1 MAPRNNRL
9 NPDIPTRGTAQN
21 LVQVLDT
28 YYRPARDVMGERAIA
43 EGFNS
48 ISNFLGKQAAVEKE
62 QELKEITMQAQRD
75 AMAGLDPDEEF
86 SQIRKGLLFR
96 SQSRAYNQ
104 AYNETMGT
112 QAAIEFRDNLALEYE
127 QSGLD
132 RNTDPQAFREWMN
145 ERVNTFLT
153 ENADNEYF
161 VAGAMPYMQQTIS
174 NMSSAHTSNI
184 TRTMEENRIA
194 AMRRQADDI
203 AMRYYRGEISNEEL
217 VAQLQG
223 VGTAYYE
230 TGENGSRV
238 RLELM
243 SSLLDVA
250 NATNSTEIL
259 DIIGGAFSEGS
270 LQLTPSQLAALDD
283 ARDSITRDI
292 EYRRGLAAQAEE
304 RVFQQQERSVTDAVT
319 DFYLNP
325 ENLAVSPEVFISG
338 NSDMAE
344 MIRNSPRSRE
354 LLDAVRTAHQ
364 SVTNVTNSLSPEAE
378 LMNNVMITDA
388 FRNGEIQTA
397 GDIVSYLQEQRAN
410 GVGFSENNISH
421 AFSEL
426 STYNDPE
433 GVYGTEAYKNFSRI
447 TERGVITALVAEP
460 QFSFQGD
467 TTDAQS
473 LAVQGI
479 YRQFEAER
487 LAALPIQ
494 SRRDPRA
501 IREALDQAAQD
512 THDYYR
518 QTDPEFYNERQDQY
532 AREVAS
538 GSIPDF
544 SNPQFER
551 SIADA
556 NAAFDAAVE
565 EGSAILFPEGN
576 TPAPEVVDPIPA
588 EQDTSQVDPIE
599 PEVPEID
606 YREYASVFADFQD
619 YLNDLPRGDR
629 LEINDRYVEWF
640 DALSE
645 SQQQAIADQYRRS
658 TGSDRFTARMVRD
671 RIRGRGYY
679 TDWNI
684 RELADRAFNAEI
696 YLPDPSDF
704 LSLD

>member
-203 AMRYYRGEISNEEL
+203 AMQFARGEISGEAL
-217 VAQLQG
+217 IAQLQG

-230 TGENGSRV
+230 TGESGGRV
-238 RLELM
+238 RVELL
-243 SSLLDVA
+243 SSLMDVA

-259 DIIGGAFSEGS
+259 DLIDTAFSEGS
-270 LQLTPSQLAALDD
+270 LQLSPAQWAALDD
-283 ARDSITRDI
+283 SRDSITRDI
-292 EYRRGLAAQAEE
+292 EYRRNLEAQAAE
-304 RVFQQQERSVTDAVT
+304 REFQRQESSITDVVT
-319 DFYLNP
+319 DFYLSDPTNI
-325 ENLAVSPEVFISG
+325 AVSPEAFIMG
-338 NSDMAE
+338 NPDMAE

-388 FRNGEIQTA
+388 VRSGEIETA
-397 GDIVSYLQEQRAN
+397 GDIVTFLQEQRAN
-410 GVGFSENNISH
+410 GVGFSDNNITH

-426 STYNDPE
+426 STYADPE
-433 GVYGTEAYKNFSRI
+433 ASYGTEAYKNFSTI

-460 QFSFQGD
+460 QFSSFQGD

-518 QTDPEFYNERQDQY
+518 QTDPEFYQARQDDYTRQ
-532 AREVAS
+532 VATNA
-538 GSIPDF
+538 IPDF
-544 SNPQFER
+544 SNPEFER

-556 NAAFDAAVE
+556 DAAFNNAITNGSEILGIGADGTPTPPEQPTTSVTIEDELRALE
-565 EGSAILFPEGN
+565 EAIQQLQEGAN
-576 TPAPEVVDPIPA
+576 
-588 EQDTSQVDPIE
+588 Q
-599 PEVPEID
+599 
-606 YREYASVFADFQD
+606 
-619 YLNDLPRGDR
+619 
-629 LEINDRYVEWF
+629 
-640 DALSE
+640 
-645 SQQQAIADQYRRS
+645 
-658 TGSDRFTARMVRD
+658 
-671 RIRGRGYY
+671 
-679 TDWNI
+679 
-684 RELADRAFNAEI
+684 
-696 YLPDPSDF
+696 
-704 LSLD
+704 